1 MKELAMTDF
10 EAPRLYIEEWMATI
24 PGLDRKRLAE
34 RMKVAG
40 GTISKKLARPENI
53 DGVWL
58 AQFAAALELASPI
71 ELYRD
76 PSAAAV
82 TSPESKLRAALLAFG
97 VDKDDLGKAVA
108 VVKGFIDDDGE
119 RSAPALPG
127 DRSAPA
133 SRRRAKE
140 PSR

>member
-1 MKELAMTDF
+1 MTDI

-24 PGLDRKRLAE
+24 PGLDRKRLAQ

-40 GTISKKLARPENI
+40 GTISKKLARPGNI

-58 AQFAAALELASPI
+58 AQFAAALELSDPI

-76 PSAAAV
+76 PTAAAV
-82 TSPESKLRAALLAFG
+82 TSPETRLRAALLAFG
-97 VDKDDLGKAVA
+97 IDKDDLGKAVA
-108 VVKGFIDDDGE
+108 VVKGFLDDDGE
-119 RSAPALPG
+119 RSEPALPG

>member
-1 MKELAMTDF
+1 MTDF
-10 EAPRLYIEEWMATI
+10 EAPRLYIEEWMATV

-58 AQFAAALELASPI
+58 AQFATALELSSPI

-76 PSAAAV
+76 PQAAV
-82 TSPESKLRAALLAFG
+82 ASPESKLRAALLAFG

-108 VVKGFIDDDGE
+108 VVKGFLDDDGE

-133 SRRRAKE
+133 SRRRATE